1 MEGTIPMPSTFSRL
15 LWLIP
20 LLCLASTLHAQ
31 ADKYSLYQLSG
42 NYSWLSNSIDGV
54 PGAHQPLNGWEA
66 AFAALRWHGLR
77 FKLDVSGY
85 QGTNQGAPQHPV
97 FIMAG
102 GQYNRRFGRET
113 GFVEGLFGTG
123 SMNRNWLPNQV
134 PGQTASFS
142 AIVGGGLDTRLSKR
156 FAFRAQADFQYA
168 NFNPGLV
175 LGPTTITYIEEFHG
189 LPNYFAKVS
198 TGLVWNF

>member
-1 MEGTIPMPSTFSRL
+1 MPSTFPRILRL
-15 LWLIP
+15 LP
-20 LLCLASTLHAQ
+20 LLFLASALHAQ

-54 PGAHQPLNGWEA
+54 PGARQPLNGWDA

-85 QGTNQGAPQHPV
+85 RGINQGAPQHPL

-113 GFVEGLFGTG
+113 GFVEGLVGTG
-123 SMNRNWLPNQV
+123 SMNRNWLPNQI

-142 AIVGGGLDTRLSKR
+142 AMAGGGLDTRLTKR

-175 LGPTTITYIEEFHG
+175 LTNPVLTYLVDIHG
-189 LPNYFAKVS
+189 LPNYFTRVS

>member
-1 MEGTIPMPSTFSRL
+1 
-15 LWLIP
+15 
-20 LLCLASTLHAQ
+20 
-31 ADKYSLYQLSG
+31 
-42 NYSWLSNSIDGV
+42 
-54 PGAHQPLNGWEA
+54 
-66 AFAALRWHGLR
+66 
-77 FKLDVSGY
+77 
-85 QGTNQGAPQHPV
+85 
-97 FIMAG
+97 
-102 GQYNRRFGRET
+102 
-113 GFVEGLFGTG
+113 
-123 SMNRNWLPNQV
+123 MNRNWLPNNV

-142 AIVGGGLDTRLSKR
+142 AIAGGGLDTRLTKR